1 MTLHWLAGPIESSES
16 KEGKYRRKKMYRFSW
31 TLKMAFRDFRK
42 NISKLMLFISS
53 IVIGIAALVAIS
65 SFGDNLRNDIDRQ
78 AKELLG
84 ADLSLENNQPLGD
97 QPLDSIAINV
107 AEEVNFASMV
117 SFPSSGDSRL
127 TQVRALQGGFP
138 FYGTLETLPVEAE
151 ETFRN
156 SGKKALVEKS
166 LMALFDAQVGDS
178 IRIGEV
184 TFVIEGELQKVPG
197 QTGIAATVAPAVFI
211 PMEYVEETGLIQFG
225 SRIRYERYYQFP
237 ENQDID
243 QLIEPYSEKWEEE
256 KIDADTVED
265 RKRST
270 GRSFNNLSNFLSLV
284 AFIALLLGSVGVA
297 SAVNVFVKE
306 KLASVAILRCLGVS
320 SFDALLIY
328 LTQIKIMGLAGS
340 MLGAALG
347 SLLQF
352 VLPMV
357 FGDFLPVEVSVQ
369 ISWNAVLFGIVTGLF
384 ISVLFALLPLLKIR
398 KVSPMSTL
406 RPETDETSI
415 HKDPLRWAVIG
426 CITLFIYGFS
436 FYLLGRWEMAL
447 GFAGF
452 VLFAFGTLWLMGTG
466 IMWAIRRFLPISLT
480 YPIRQS
486 LSNLYRPN
494 NQTISIF
501 ATIGLGT
508 AMISTLF
515 FVQNQLLEEAE
526 FAGEGEQPNMLL
538 FDIQSSQINDIRDRV
553 LNRDIPVLQQVP
565 IVTMGLT
572 EINGLDKSDN
582 EELEEE
588 ERRSRS
594 LYNRE
599 FRVTYRDSLI
609 DSERLVD
616 GKLRPV
622 ENPGDS
628 IFVSFDKNYAE
639 RTGVSLGDEIVFNV
653 QGRPLKTYV
662 GSLRDISFRQLST
675 NFLVLFPD
683 KVLNN
688 APQFHVII
696 TKTKDERQA
705 AELQSEIV
713 REFPNISIVNL
724 AMVVETLEELLGK
737 ISFVIQFM
745 AMFSIITGILV
756 LISSLI
762 ISKYQRLRDS
772 ILLRT
777 LGASNRLVSLINT
790 FEYFFLGSLASLSGI
805 LLSFMAT
812 FMLSYYVFEL
822 PFRWAWSEALL
833 VYGVITAVTVILGWL
848 NGRNIINKP
857 PMEILR

>member
-1 MTLHWLAGPIESSES
+1 MH
-16 KEGKYRRKKMYRFSW
+16 RFSW

-42 NISKLMLFISS
+42 NISKLLLFISS

-65 SFGDNLRNDIDRQ
+65 SFGDNLRKDIDRQ

-97 QPLDSIAINV
+97 QPLDSIALDV

-127 TQVRALQGGFP
+127 TQVRALQGDFP
-138 FYGTLETLPVEAE
+138 FYGILETLPVEAE
-151 ETFRN
+151 SSFRN

-166 LMALFDAQVGDS
+166 LMALFDAEVGDS
-178 IRIGEV
+178 IKIGEV

-225 SRIRYERYYQFP
+225 SRIRYERYYKLAA
-237 ENQDID
+237 NQDID
-243 QLIEPYSEKWEEE
+243 KLIEPYSEQWEEE
-256 KIDADTVED
+256 KIDGDTVED

-270 GRSFNNLSNFLSLV
+270 GRSFDNLSNFLSLV
-284 AFIALLLGSVGVA
+284 AFIALLLGCVGVA

-306 KLASVAILRCLGVS
+306 KLASVAILRCLGVA

-328 LTQIKIMGLAGS
+328 LTQIKIMGLVGS
-340 MLGAALG
+340 IIGAALG

-357 FGDFLPVEVSVQ
+357 FSDFLPVEVNVQ
-369 ISWNAVLFGIVTGLF
+369 ISWSAVLFGIVTGLF

-406 RPETDETSI
+406 RPETEETKI
-415 HKDPLRWAVIG
+415 HKDPLRWAVILG
-426 CITLFIYGFS
+426 IVLFIYGFS
-436 FYLLGRWEMAL
+436 FYLLGRWEMVL

-452 VLFAFGTLWLMGTG
+452 VLFAFGSLWLMGTG
-466 IMWAIRRFLPISLT
+466 IMWSIRRFLPISLT

-494 NQTISIF
+494 NQTISLI

-508 AMISTLF
+508 AMISTLY
-515 FVQNQLLEEAE
+515 FVQNQLLEEAR
-526 FAGEGEQPNMLL
+526 FADQENQPNLLL
-538 FDIQSSQINDIRDRV
+538 FDIQSEQVGEIRERITDEE
-553 LNRDIPVLQQVP
+553 LPILQQVP
-565 IVTMGLT
+565 IVTMGLN
-572 EINGLDKSDN
+572 EINGLNKADN
-582 EELEEE
+582 EELEEG

-599 FRVTYRDSLI
+599 YRVTYRDSLI
-609 DSERLVD
+609 SSEKLVEGSLREVDDPQDSVF
-616 GKLRPV
+616 
-622 ENPGDS
+622 
-628 IFVSFDKNYAE
+628 ISFDKGYAE
-639 RTGVSLGDEIVFNV
+639 RTGINLGDEIVFNV
-653 QGRPLKTYV
+653 QGRPIKTYV
-662 GSLRDISFRQLST
+662 GSFRDISFRQMST

-696 TKTKDERQA
+696 TRTAND
-705 AELQSEIV
+705 LQSAVLQREIV
-713 REFPNISIVNL
+713 QEYPNISMINL
-724 AMVVETLEELLGK
+724 TTVVETLESILGK

-745 AMFSIITGILV
+745 AMFSILTGILV

-777 LGASNRLVSLINT
+777 LGASSRMVSLINT
-790 FEYFFLGSLASLSGI
+790 AEYFFLGSLASLSGI
-805 LLSFMAT
+805 LLSFLAT
-812 FMLSYYVFEL
+812 AILNFYVFDLEFHW
-822 PFRWAWSEALL
+822 PWSEALAI
-833 VYGVITAVTVILGWL
+833 YMIITLITVVLGWL
-848 NGRNIINKP
+848 NGRNIINRP
-857 PMEILR
+857 PMEILRD